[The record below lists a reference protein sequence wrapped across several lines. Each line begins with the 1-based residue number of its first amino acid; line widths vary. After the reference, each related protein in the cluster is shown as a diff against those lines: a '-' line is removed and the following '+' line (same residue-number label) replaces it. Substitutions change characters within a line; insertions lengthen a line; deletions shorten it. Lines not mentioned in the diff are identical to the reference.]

1 MKLIKYIFLTTNNCL
16 TKNQLSFSPA
26 GFRRTRYAGRLFKML
41 AHSSTQLLSS
51 KMKKLLSIAGGFFFV
66 LILVVASFFGYAA
79 YQGRGL
85 DASSKAYVE
94 TNVPPIISS
103 WSKDELLKRSS
114 PQLIEIINE
123 NPDQLEQL
131 FQKLTKLGALQ
142 TFGEVIGEATISI
155 TAQNGKVITA
165 EYMTTAKFENGE
177 GQISVR
183 LIQSP
188 SGQWQILLFGIN
200 SPIFLQ

>member
-1 MKLIKYIFLTTNNCL
+1 
-16 TKNQLSFSPA
+16 
-26 GFRRTRYAGRLFKML
+26 
-41 AHSSTQLLSS
+41 
-51 KMKKLLSIAGGFFFV
+51 MKKLLSIAGGFFFV

-155 TAQNGKVITA
+155 TAQNGKVITVVETNDA
-165 EYMTTAKFENGE
+165 VLINLEEASKEDFENYLNE
-177 GQISVR
+177 IKKTFNIWNKQAKIK
-183 LIQSP
+183 
-188 SGQWQILLFGIN
+188 
-200 SPIFLQ
+200 

>member
-1 MKLIKYIFLTTNNCL
+1 
-16 TKNQLSFSPA
+16 
-26 GFRRTRYAGRLFKML
+26 
-41 AHSSTQLLSS
+41 
-51 KMKKLLSIAGGFFFV
+51 MKKILSIAGGFFFV
-66 LILVVASFFGYAA
+66 LILVVASFFGYAT

-94 TNVPPIISS
+94 TNVPPIIST

-123 NPDQLEQL
+123 NPEQLEQL
-131 FQKLTKLGALQ
+131 FQKLAQLGALQ
-142 TFGEVIGEATISI
+142 TFGEVKGEATISI

-165 EYMTTAKFENGE
+165 SYMTTAKFENGE
-177 GQISVR
+177 GQIAVR

-188 SGQWQILLFGIN
+188 SGQWQLLLFNVN